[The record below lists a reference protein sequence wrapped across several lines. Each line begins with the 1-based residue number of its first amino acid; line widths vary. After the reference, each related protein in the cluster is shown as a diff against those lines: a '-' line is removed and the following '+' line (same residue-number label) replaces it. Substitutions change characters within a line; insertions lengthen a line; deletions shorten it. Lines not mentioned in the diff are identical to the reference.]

1 VLLDAR
7 LTRRMSV
14 GMIAYANELVT
25 RLPRVAPDLRFEAYR
40 RGGNFGPDEQVR
52 LPRYAARVRARLVHH
67 LSVYAPLATPRP
79 FAITVHDLIHLRYP
93 RYFKRSV
100 GPYYATVVRFVCA
113 RASRVFTDD
122 PRTVADLERFLG
134 VDPRKARVIPLGV
147 DDVFLND
154 AAPEP
159 AERPYFL
166 YAGNHRPHKDLPTL
180 VAAWEALPADRAVDL
195 VMTGT
200 RDVPEFASTRRA
212 VGELRFVGE
221 VPPERLARL
230 YRGALAYVHPALC
243 EGFGL
248 PMLEAAAIGTRVIAC
263 RDALPTILNG
273 AADVFPPRDAGAL
286 SALMRAALTGSWDR
300 SDRERLAALGR
311 SYTWDRTARATA
323 EVYRE
328 MLEEWP
334 TR

>member
-1 VLLDAR
+1 
-7 LTRRMSV
+7 MSV
-14 GMIAYANELVT
+14 GMIAYANELVG
-25 RLPRVAPDLRFEAYR
+25 RLPRLAPDLRFETYR
-40 RGGNFGPDEQVR
+40 RGGNFGWDEQLR
-52 LPRYAARVRARLVHH
+52 LPRHVGRVGARLVHH

-79 FAITVHDLIHLRYP
+79 FAITIHDLIHLRYP
-93 RYFKRSV
+93 QYFRRSV
-100 GPYYATVVRFVCA
+100 GPYYATVVRIVCA

-122 PRTVADLERFLG
+122 PRTVVDLERFLG
-134 VDPRKARVIPLGV
+134 VEPRKVRVIPLGV
-147 DDVFLND
+147 DDVFLD
-154 AAPEP
+154 ETAPEP

-180 VAAWEALPADRAVDL
+180 VAAWRSLPEDRAVDL
-195 VMTGT
+195 VLTGT
-200 RDVPEFASTRRA
+200 NDVPEIASARRA
-212 VGELRFVGE
+212 AGELRFVGE

-248 PMLEAAAIGTRVIAC
+248 PMLEAAAVGTRVIAC
-263 RDALPTILNG
+263 EDALPTVLRG
-273 AADVFPPRDAGAL
+273 VAGVFPPGDARTL
-286 SALMRAALTGSWDR
+286 SALMLSALEGSWDP
-300 SDRERLAALGR
+300 SDRERLSAIGR
-311 SYTWDRTARATA
+311 SYTWDRTALATA